1 MEAQGLHPVWGHPLE
16 PLRVLVATIRIRAC
30 HLGLALV
37 GAWVEGSPIVGFLG
51 WVVPRAE
58 GRPPPG

>member
-1 MEAQGLHPVWGHPLE
+1 ME